1 VSTTLADRPHR
12 HASGLKLSSHDVGV
26 LHRSYRATNDQSTRA
41 RLVEA
46 YEPLARAMASRVARR
61 HDDRDEL
68 VQIAMIG
75 LLKAVDR
82 FDPERGVA
90 FSTFAWATIS
100 GEIRRY
106 RRDHTWSV
114 HVPRMLKERY
124 LLTAGALDELS
135 NALGRSPTIGEVAE
149 RTGLGEEDVVEAI
162 EVRRA
167 FAVDSLDVRDD
178 EHRPV
183 QLTAGGSHMEQVENS
198 ATLSPLVGR
207 LPEREQLILRL
218 RFYDDLSQSEIA
230 KRLGLSQM
238 HISRLLA
245 RSLAQLRSWAQEGDV
260 PPAPPGAS
268 CRRG

>member
-1 VSTTLADRPHR
+1 VTATASFTTDEHD
-12 HASGLKLSSHDVGV
+12 DVGS
-26 LHRSYRATNDQSTRA
+26 LHRMYRTTNDQRA
-41 RLVEA
+41 RAQLVEA
-46 YEPLARAMASRVARR
+46 YEPLARAMASRVSRR

-82 FDPERGVA
+82 FDPDRGVA

-135 NALGRSPTIGEVAE
+135 NTLGRSPTINEVADH
-149 RTGLGEEDVVEAI
+149 TGLTDEDVVEAI

-167 FAVDSLDVRDD
+167 FAVDSLDVSDD
-178 EHRPV
+178 DHRPV
-183 QLTAGGSHMEQVENS
+183 QLTAAGASMDQVEN
-198 ATLSPLVGR
+198 AALLSPLVAR
-207 LPEREQLILRL
+207 LPVREQHILRL

-245 RSLAQLRSWAQEGDV
+245 RSLTQLREWAIEG
-260 PPAPPGAS
+260 GAVLAILPS
-268 CRRG
+268 

>member
-1 VSTTLADRPHR
+1 MTAT
-12 HASGLKLSSHDVGV
+12 ASFTRVAHDDIGA
-26 LHRSYRATNDQSTRA
+26 LHRCYRATNDQHA
-41 RLVEA
+41 RSQLVEA
-46 YEPLARAMASRVARR
+46 YEPLARAMASRVSRR

-82 FDPERGVA
+82 FDPDRGVA

-135 NALGRSPTIGEVAE
+135 NSLGRSPTIDEVAE
-149 RTGLGEEDVVEAI
+149 HTGLTDEDVVEAI

-167 FAVDSLDVRDD
+167 FAVDSLDVSNDD
-178 EHRPV
+178 HRPV
-183 QLTAGGSHMEQVENS
+183 QLASGGSSLDQVEN
-198 ATLSPLVGR
+198 AAVLSPLVAR
-207 LPEREQLILRL
+207 LPEREQRILQL

-245 RSLAQLRSWAQEGDV
+245 RSLAQLRAWALESEIAV
-260 PPAPPGAS
+260 ASAPP
-268 CRRG
+268 